1 MELSELS
8 KEIEHLPE
16 KEKNAIL
23 ALIDLKSR
31 SDMKEVL
38 AKMDSMRAEIHS
50 IKDSMQAEIYS
61 IKDSMRAEIHSI
73 KDSMQAEISG
83 INNSMQSE
91 IRSIRSEISTSRY
104 WISVLIAGI
113 GVLITILKF
122 VKL

>member
-38 AKMDSMRAEIHS
+38 AKMDSMQT
-50 IKDSMQAEIYS
+50 K
-61 IKDSMRAEIHSI
+61 
-73 KDSMQAEISG
+73 MQAEISG

>member
-38 AKMDSMRAEIHS
+38 AKM
-50 IKDSMQAEIYS
+50 
-61 IKDSMRAEIHSI
+61 DSMRAEIHSI

>member
-1 MELSELS
+1 
-8 KEIEHLPE
+8 
-16 KEKNAIL
+16 
-23 ALIDLKSR
+23 
-31 SDMKEVL
+31 MKEVL
-38 AKMDSMRAEIHS
+38 AKME
-50 IKDSMQAEIYS
+50 SMQTKMQS
-61 IKDSMRAEIHSI
+61 KM
-73 KDSMQAEISG
+73 DSMQAEISG

>member
-38 AKMDSMRAEIHS
+38 AKMDSMQT
-50 IKDSMQAEIYS
+50 KMQS
-61 IKDSMRAEIHSI
+61 KMDSMR
-73 KDSMQAEISG
+73 AEISG
-83 INNSMQSE
+83 INNSMQAE
-91 IRSIRSEISTSRY
+91 IHSIKDSMRAEISGSIHSEISTSRY

>member
-50 IKDSMQAEIYS
+50 IKDSMQS
-61 IKDSMRAEIHSI
+61 EIHSI